1 MKRLLSVPILL
12 MMISTGIVIPA
23 MAQSVDKITV
33 TQQPERSM
41 LQFNHNNSGLQQ
53 DSLYSIQVMDSATA
67 MQNWLNIQQANQKG
81 NKVKGFDHMSF
92 MKDIL
97 KQKMKTPFT
106 QPPLSVRT
114 QAGEGNE
121 VKVFVTNRSSEVIN
135 DIDLDIQLPEGWSLS
150 SQNQPVA
157 TLPTGEKAI
166 FTFELTGPDQH
177 SKLVSFGLN
186 TENGLSIGWTALI
199 QLSEDSQKNMIPA
212 TFEVHGN
219 YPNPFNPTTTFSYSL
234 PARMEVRLEIFNLLG
249 QRVATLV
256 DGTQTAGLQNIT
268 WDARS
273 LASGTYLYR
282 IVAKAANGQQ
292 FLEQKTLVLLK

>member
-1 MKRLLSVPILL
+1 MKRLRSVPILL
-12 MMISTGIVIPA
+12 MIISTGIVIPA

-41 LQFNHNNSGLQQ
+41 LQFNHLNSGLQQ

-92 MKDIL
+92 MKDML

-114 QAGEGNE
+114 QAGQGNE

-268 WDARS
+268 
-273 LASGTYLYR
+273 
-282 IVAKAANGQQ
+282 
-292 FLEQKTLVLLK
+292 